1 MFEGTTIWKLKFD
14 ASMRKDKMILKK
26 SWFQPQLNL
35 KVSVTANKV
44 RFQRA
49 NAVKFIYITVD
60 RGC

>member
-1 MFEGTTIWKLKFD
+1 MFD
-14 ASMRKDKMILKK
+14 ASMRKDMMILKK

>member
-1 MFEGTTIWKLKFD
+1 MFEGTVVWKLKFD
-14 ASMRKDKMILKK
+14 ASMRKDIMILKN

-49 NAVKFIYITVD
+49 NAVKCIYITVD

>member
-1 MFEGTTIWKLKFD
+1 MVWKLKFD
-14 ASMRKDKMILKK
+14 ACMRKDIMILKK